1 MGLILQRVHNTTSPD
16 AQSGHV
22 RALSAAPA
30 GKAVGTR
37 PSLLNSPHPQD
48 THASTSTRLTHLG
61 HHPSQ
66 PPVR

>member
-1 MGLILQRVHNTTSPD
+1 MDTITRLSPHELV
-16 AQSGHV
+16 AVAETGIPP
-22 RALSAAPA
+22 ALSEIIDIDIDTFPEE
-30 GKAVGTR
+30 
-37 PSLLNSPHPQD
+37 NSPPPQD